1 VFKAINHRGQG
12 GHRGDKVVFLRVLRV
27 LCGDFLPKNEN
38 VPDSKS
44 HGTLVEQPSPEVCS
58 QTDYCLWE
66 IEGMARLCYFE
77 KPQPDSNQ
85 R

>member
-1 VFKAINHRGQG
+1 MFKAINHRG
-12 GHRGDKVVFLRVLRV
+12 HRGDKAVFLGVLG
-27 LCGDFLPKNEN
+27 GDFLPKNEN